1 MKIGHYH
8 LNSLELFTH
17 KCLIPLMFEFISSFE
32 IHLRGLLT
40 KALTEWQTSG
50 CYSIFLPVWILVLS
64 YYFRQ
69 WVLFI
74 HGSALK
80 VSLQHCDMVILTF
93 LVRTSLFHKHD
104 IFCEVRT
111 WERKKKGKK
120 QHEVWQLPVKYTC
133 LLCTLKASCFFPLSW
148 KEILCSS
155 WNM

>member
-1 MKIGHYH
+1 MTTGHYH

-17 KCLIPLMFEFISSFE
+17 KCLIPLIFELISSFE

-64 YYFRQ
+64 YYYRQ

-80 VSLQHCDMVILTF
+80 VSLQHCDMEILTF
-93 LVRTSLFHKHD
+93 LVGTSLFHKHD

-111 WERKKKGKK
+111 WERKKKRKK
-120 QHEVWQLPVKYTC
+120 ATWSLT
-133 LLCTLKASCFFPLSW
+133 ASCKIHLLTLYTESQLLFPTIMEGNTL
-148 KEILCSS
+148 
-155 WNM
+155 